1 LKGDRGEQ
9 HMATSNDG
17 VLPVI
22 LFVDDNPALQRS
34 VECLLQMEGYEVM
47 LALNGHEALQHLQAA
62 APPPDLIISDITMPG
77 MDGFEFYK
85 EMRKHSQWTDIP
97 FIFLTARDQVEDL
110 EQGYSLGADD
120 YLVKPLDQ
128 DRLLWIVR
136 GKLRRRDELRARIRA
151 QEQELRKAKQDL
163 ATMVAHELRTPLVS
177 ITMVSDI
184 LAREMEILS
193 ADQVREML
201 DAMQSGQVRLHRL
214 VEQMV
219 MYVEMKSG
227 VLATTVE
234 AMKRPRCVHDV
245 LSASLKHTQQMDYR
259 QRGIRFRVEE
269 DHPEVIVECDQNT
282 LRQALSEIMLNAIAF
297 SESDDEILVA
307 QWASEKWTSIAITD
321 RGPGIP
327 EKELPRVFEA
337 FYQVNRQ
344 WFEQQGVGIGLTL
357 VKGIVELHGG
367 VVEIQSKMGQGTQV
381 TVTLPVQAGD
391 GISGL

>member
-1 LKGDRGEQ
+1 MTTNNEG
-9 HMATSNDG
+9 AP
-17 VLPVI
+17 PVI
-22 LFVDDNPALQRS
+22 LFVDDNPALLRS
-34 VECLLQMEGYEVM
+34 VERLLQMEGYGVI
-47 LALNGHEALQHLQAA
+47 LASNGHEALRHLKAA
-62 APPPDLIISDITMPG
+62 APLPDLIISDITMPG

-136 GKLRRRDELRARIRA
+136 GKLRRRNELRARILA
-151 QEQELRKAKQDL
+151 QEQELKRVQQDL

-193 ADQVREML
+193 AEQVREML
-201 DAMQSGQVRLHRL
+201 DAMQSGQVRLRRM

-227 VLATTVE
+227 VLSTTVHV
-234 AMKRPRCVHDV
+234 MRRPQCVHDV
-245 LSASLKHTQQMDYR
+245 LSDALTYTRQMDYR
-259 QRGIRFRVEE
+259 QRGIPFRLEE
-269 DHPEVIVECDQNT
+269 DHPDVIIQCDQNS

-297 SESDDEILVA
+297 SEPDDEILVA
-307 QWASEKWTSIAITD
+307 QWASEKWTSIAVAD

-327 EKELPRVFEA
+327 EAELPRVFDP

-344 WFEQQGVGIGLTL
+344 RFEQQGIGIGLTL
-357 VKGIVELHGG
+357 VKGVVELHGG
-367 VVEIQSKMGQGTQV
+367 MVEIQSKIGHGTQI
-381 TVTLPVQAGD
+381 TVTLPVCD
-391 GISGL
+391 DDVS

>member
-1 LKGDRGEQ
+1 LKGERGEQ
-9 HMATSNDG
+9 DMTTSNDG

-22 LFVDDNPALQRS
+22 LFVDDNPALLRS
-34 VECLLQMEGYEVM
+34 VERLLQMEGYEVM
-47 LALNGHEALQHLQAA
+47 LASNGHEALQHLKAA
-62 APPPDLIISDITMPG
+62 APLPDLIISDITMPG

-136 GKLRRRDELRARIRA
+136 GKLRRRDELRARILA
-151 QEQELRKAKQDL
+151 QEQELKKAKQDL

-177 ITMVSDI
+177 ITMVADI
-184 LAREMEILS
+184 LAREMDILN

-227 VLATTVE
+227 TLATTVQ
-234 AMKRPRCVHDV
+234 AMRRPWCVHEV
-245 LSASLKHTQQMDYR
+245 LSESLRYTQQMDYR

-269 DHPEVIVECDQNT
+269 DHPEAIVQCDQST

-297 SESDDEILVA
+297 SELDDEILVA

-327 EKELPRVFEA
+327 EKELLRVFDP

-357 VKGIVELHGG
+357 VKGIIELHDG
-367 VVEIQSKMGQGTQV
+367 VVEIQSRIGQGTQV

-391 GISGL
+391 DVS

>member
-1 LKGDRGEQ
+1 
-9 HMATSNDG
+9 MATSNDG

>member
-307 QWASEKWTSIAITD
+307 QWASEKWTSITITD